1 MLRYFLKRLLAAIPT
16 IFAVVSVVFLLV
28 HFVPGDPAA
37 LLLGDGADPRDV
49 EDLRHHLGLDRS
61 LLGQY
66 GLFWRQLF
74 DGSWGQSLTR
84 SSAVLPLV
92 LERFPATL
100 GLALWSLAW
109 SVCLGVPLG
118 LITARKAGSP
128 LDMVLSS
135 AALAAGA
142 VPIFV
147 TAPLAVLFFAIAHP
161 WLPVAGYGT
170 PWHYV
175 LPVLCLGT
183 GLSGLILRTV
193 RSSAIEAL
201 GEDYVRTARAK
212 GLDETRILLRHV
224 FRNSLLPLLTV
235 LANAL
240 GALLAGAVLTE
251 TLFDWP
257 GLGKLFNSAFRSRDY
272 PLVQGIV
279 LWTSVSYVAVHFLV
293 DFIYTWADP
302 KLRARACEE

>member
-1 MLRYFLKRLLAAIPT
+1 MAAIPT
-16 IFAVVSVVFLLV
+16 ILAVVSIVFLLV
-28 HFVPGDPAA
+28 HLVPGDPAA

-66 GLFWRQLF
+66 GLFWKQLF
-74 DGSWGQSLTR
+74 DGTWGQSLTR
-84 SSAVLPLV
+84 ANAVLPLV

-109 SVCLGVPLG
+109 AVCLGVPLG
-118 LITARKAGSP
+118 LLTARQAGNRV
-128 LDMVLSS
+128 DMLLSS

-147 TAPLAVLFFAIAHP
+147 TAPLVVLFFAIAHS

-175 LPVLCLGT
+175 LPVACLGT

-193 RSSAIEAL
+193 RSSALEAL

-212 GLDETRILLRHV
+212 GLDETCILLRHV
-224 FRNSLLPLLTV
+224 LRNSLLPLLTV

-279 LWTSVSYVAVHFLV
+279 LWTSMSYVAVHFLV

-302 KLRARACEE
+302 KLRARASEE